1 MQARRN
7 EVELKL
13 IVPADFELPALE
25 DDKSGVA
32 TASEEAPQQLNATY
46 FDTADLRLM
55 RHGITLRYRT
65 GEGNGPL
72 WTLKLPANGDL
83 ARRSELEFTGDPGQ
97 PPPEARNLLFAFLT
111 NGPLAP
117 AAEIRTDRRRWS
129 LAGEGGEKLAELT
142 DDSVQ
147 IFEGEKVKGRFR
159 EIEIEAANI
168 DRKHLQ
174 RIATRMRKA
183 GGKPE
188 QRSKASRALEALH
201 KLTPQNGRHISPK
214 DDAGDAVRP
223 SLTEALRRLLSF
235 DPYARLGDAEG
246 VHQLRVSAR
255 RLRSV
260 IRTFAPLL
268 DPAKIEPVVADL
280 RWLGGVLGEVRD
292 LDVLEIR
299 LREESGDDAAPFIEA
314 LAPRRERARTSL
326 KEALNSDRCV
336 AFLQRVT
343 DLTLDDALVT
353 GSPGTAREVLP
364 ELVWRIWKK
373 LRKAGRALT
382 PESDEADFH
391 RARILA
397 KRARYSSE
405 TIADY
410 MPSKQ
415 KKQLEDFAEGAESV
429 QNVLGEHQ
437 DAAFARGII
446 REIAAQHPDD
456 GRITSRVGTLVER
469 QKSIAEDKRSE
480 FFDEWKRLDRKK
492 NTKWGK

>member
-13 IVPADFELPALE
+13 IVPSDFELPAL
-25 DDKSGVA
+25 DDGKMGIA
-32 TASEEAPQQLNATY
+32 TAAEAAPQQLNATY
-46 FDTADLRLM
+46 FDTPDLRLM

-83 ARRSELEFTGDPGQ
+83 ASRSELEFAGEPDQ
-97 PPPEARNLLFAFLT
+97 PPTEARNLLFAFLT
-111 NGPLAP
+111 DGPLAP
-117 AAEIRTDRRRWS
+117 AAEIRTKRRRWF
-129 LAGEGGEKLAELT
+129 LANEGGEKLAELV
-142 DDSVQ
+142 DDRVQ
-147 IFEGEKVKGRFR
+147 VVDGSKVKGRFR
-159 EIEIEAANI
+159 EIEIEAENI
-168 DRKHLQ
+168 DRKGLK
-174 RIATRMRKA
+174 RIADRMRKA
-183 GGKPE
+183 GARPE

-201 KLTPQNGRHISPK
+201 KLTPQNGRHVSPK
-214 DDAGDAVRP
+214 DDAGAAVRP

-246 VHQLRVSAR
+246 VHQLRVAAR

-268 DPAKIEPVVADL
+268 DPAKIEPVVEDL

-292 LDVLEIR
+292 LDVLELR
-299 LREESGDDAAPFIEA
+299 LRETSGDDAAPFIEA
-314 LAPRRERARTSL
+314 LAPRREKARAAL
-326 KEALNSDRCV
+326 KEALNSDRYA
-336 AFLQRVT
+336 AFIQRVT
-343 DLTLDDALVT
+343 DLTQDDALVT
-353 GSPGTAREVLP
+353 ESPGQAREVLP

-382 PESDEADFH
+382 PESEEADFH
-391 RARILA
+391 RVRILA
-397 KRARYSSE
+397 KRARYSAE

-415 KKQLEDFAEGAESV
+415 KKQLEDFAEGAEAV
-429 QNVLGEHQ
+429 QNTLGEHQ
-437 DAAFARGII
+437 DAAFARNII
-446 REIAAQHPDD
+446 REIAAEHPDD
-456 GRITSRVGTLVER
+456 ARITSRAGTLVER
-469 QKSIAEDKRSE
+469 QKAIGEDKRRE